1 MENPT
6 AGHSAENILM
16 EHPDDHL
23 QMQTPMVNEQQEND
37 ITSDESPSRC
47 QDIVKAKCRD
57 TYDDY
62 VSSFKLEPDD
72 AEQRLISSAAD
83 TK

>member
-57 TYDDY
+57 MKELRDALRAL
-62 VSSFKLEPDD
+62 SEKGKRSFP
-72 AEQRLISSAAD
+72 
-83 TK
+83 